1 MKSIFH
7 QLLRTFT
14 CQKLSQT
21 WECPVNT
28 FFRKNKQRLQISKR
42 FEDFKIQKKNM
53 NDRCFESLLLSAWNY
68 GSIANHRRKDMPNI
82 KDLFFRKN
90 FQKIPDHD
98 QAISSST
105 ACSFETIEFLRK
117 FASNI
122 FPAYSRAVIPK
133 RTIW

>member
-1 MKSIFH
+1 MTGALKACCSAHGIIAV
-7 QLLRTFT
+7 L
-14 CQKLSQT
+14 QT
-21 WECPVNT
+21 TAE
-28 FFRKNKQRLQISKR
+28 
-42 FEDFKIQKKNM
+42 
-53 NDRCFESLLLSAWNY
+53 
-68 GSIANHRRKDMPNI
+68 MPNI
-82 KDLFFRKN
+82 KDLFLRKN

-133 RTIW
+133 RTI